1 MKFSKDFYWGGAV
14 AANQCEGAWNIDG
27 RGMAR
32 TDVTTGGTVNTP
44 RMVTFIDKDGNKQKL
59 PNHGFK
65 LPEGAHFA
73 VFDDELYPN
82 HDGIDFYHHYKED
95 IALLKEM
102 GFKMF
107 RLSISWSRIYPTGE
121 EEKPN
126 QAGLD
131 FYRNVFTELRN
142 AGIEP
147 LVSIWHFDTPLALEE
162 KYGDWLDRKYIAL
175 YEKYVTTIF
184 NEYKGLVKYWLTF
197 NEINIA
203 CMGEGGLGD
212 LYGLGIMDPEDVNS
226 DERIPLNKLKS
237 NPQKTFEAL
246 HNQFVASA
254 LVVTEGH
261 KINPDF
267 MIGNMIAHTTLYP
280 LTPNPKDILAAFNED
295 NFKNNFCGDVQVRGE
310 YPTYMFRYFKD
321 HGIDTSYITEEDKKI
336 IKEGV
341 IDFYTFSYYMSN
353 CVTVDENAEKTNGNL
368 ATGAKNPYLK
378 ASDWGWQIDP
388 DGLRYTLNILHDRYP
403 HTPLMVVENGF
414 GAFDKV
420 EEDGSVH
427 DTYRIDYFRDHIKAM
442 DEAIEDGV
450 PLIGY
455 TTWGPIDLVSAGTG
469 QYAKRYGFIY
479 VDRHDD
485 GTGDFSRSK
494 KDSFFWYKKVCES
507 NGADLD

>member
-1 MKFSKDFYWGGAV
+1 MSFPKGFLWGGAV
-14 AANQCEGAWNIDG
+14 AANQCEGAYLEDG
-27 RGMAR
+27 KGLSVPDMLL
-32 TDVTTGGTVNTP
+32 GGDVNTP
-44 RMVTFIDKDGNKQKL
+44 RTFLPKTDKTA
-59 PNHGFK
+59 F
-65 LPEGAHFA
+65 
-73 VFDDELYPN
+73 YPS
-82 HDGIDFYHHYKED
+82 HEAIDFYHHYAED
-95 IALLKEM
+95 IALFAEM
-102 GFKMF
+102 GWNVF
-107 RLSISWSRIYPTGE
+107 RLSINWGRIFPNGDDETPNE
-121 EEKPN
+121 E
-126 QAGLD
+126 GLA
-131 FYRNVFTELRN
+131 FYDKVFDECKKHN
-142 AGIEP
+142 IEP
-147 LVSIWHFDTPLALEE
+147 LVTLCHYEIPWNIVT
-162 KYGDWLDRKYIAL
+162 KYNGFSDRRVIDMFVKYA
-175 YEKYVTTIF
+175 TTCMKR
-184 NEYKGLVKYWLTF
+184 YKDKVKYWLTF

-321 HGIDTSYITEEDKKI
+321 HGIDTSFITEEDKKI

-388 DGLRYTLNILHDRYP
+388 LGLRWCLNWFYDRYELP
-403 HTPLMVVENGF
+403 MMIVENGF
-414 GAFDKV
+414 GAYDKK
-420 EEDGSVH
+420 EADGTV
-427 DTYRIDYFRDHIKAM
+427 DDQYRIDYLKAHIEAMRDAVTY
-442 DEAIEDGV
+442 DGV
-450 PLIGY
+450 DLLGY
-455 TTWGPIDLVSAGTG
+455 TMWSPFDIVSASTG
-469 QYAKRYGFIY
+469 EYDKRYGFIY
-479 VDRHDD
+479 VNYNNNHE
-485 GTGDFSRSK
+485 GDFSRSK
-494 KDSFFWYKKVCES
+494 KKSFYWYKHVIET
-507 NGADLD
+507 NGEEL